1 MALTVV
7 TRMTSVPGKAEAIV
21 EAVSEHFDRVIRPRR
36 DCEMAY
42 LFQHVDDANSFVH
55 VAAWRGP
62 WQNDDLRSAALPR
75 LGSLLDRPALVHRA
89 LQVESRERIGVPIGA
104 MGCTMVEG
112 PATGSER
119 IRTAIVDV
127 AHSALR
133 DWSESRGLVLYR
145 VYQDADRPWCWA
157 IVHCWQRTEDL
168 AEFETA
174 RHEVLGSLTYDL
186 GAGVE
191 RFAGESRAIV
201 SRFAP
206 S

>member
-1 MALTVV
+1 
-7 TRMTSVPGKAEAIV
+7 MTSAPGKADAIV
-21 EAVSEHFDRVIRPRR
+21 AAVSEHFDRIIRPRR
-36 DCEMAY
+36 DCEMSS

-62 WQNDDLRSAALPR
+62 WQTDDLRTAALPR
-75 LGSLLDRPALVHRA
+75 LGSLLDRPAVVHRA
-89 LQVESRERIGVPIGA
+89 VQIESRERIGVPIGA

-112 PATGSER
+112 PATSTEQ
-119 IRTAIVDV
+119 IHDAIVDV

-145 VYQDADRPWCWA
+145 IYQDADRPWCWA
-157 IVHCWQRTEDL
+157 IVHCWRSPVDL
-168 AEFETA
+168 AEFESA
-174 RHEVLGSLTYDL
+174 RHEVLGSLSYDL

-191 RFAGESRAIV
+191 RFAGESSALL
-201 SRFAP
+201 SRFAT